1 MADNEDS
8 DEFESEED
16 VEQGAKHPADSDG
29 HEHEEEEEEEVQPPV
44 KKRQNLPRDWKEVK
58 HWQRAEYSDDDID
71 VFVRKE
77 LDDLNR
83 SASILA
89 FPGAHKNRN
98 NKYCDF
104 QYCRQWESN
113 NGRVVNNL
121 AVCQLKNRCCCP
133 CEAKIVHTALEIIL
147 YLHMAHTAQDHVP

>member
-1 MADNEDS
+1 M
-8 DEFESEED
+8 
-16 VEQGAKHPADSDG
+16 
-29 HEHEEEEEEEVQPPV
+29 
-44 KKRQNLPRDWKEVK
+44 KR
-58 HWQRAEYSDDDID
+58 WQRADYLDDDID

-83 SASILA
+83 SAGILA

-98 NKYCDF
+98 NKYGDF
-104 QYCRQWESN
+104 QYRRQWESN

-121 AVCQLKNRCCCP
+121 AVCPLKDRCGCP
-133 CEAKIVHTALEIIL
+133 CEAKIVHTALEVIL